1 MQNEEVKSEK
11 MVFDNFN
18 LEIEPRTKVGLVG
31 YSGSGKSTLVNL
43 LMRFFDIK
51 EGNGGIEIDGQDIRD
66 VSQESL
72 RNSISY
78 IPQDPILFHRTIKE
92 NIAYGKPN
100 ATDEEI
106 IEASKKACCYDFINE
121 LENKYDTLVGE
132 RGVKLSGGQ
141 RQRIAI
147 ARAILKNSPIL
158 ILDEA
163 TSALDSITEKEI
175 QIALKNLMEN
185 KTVIAVAHRLSTLDN
200 MDRIVVLDKG
210 KIVEDGTKDELL
222 SIRGGLF
229 KKMWSMQKDGV
240 IGDEPKT
247 NEQYEK

>member
-1 MQNEEVKSEK
+1 MQNEEVKNKK
-11 MVFDNFN
+11 MVFDDLN
-18 LEIEPRTKVGLVG
+18 LDIEPRTKVGLIG
-31 YSGSGKSTLVNL
+31 YSGSGKSTLINL

-51 EGNGGIEIDGQDIRD
+51 NGNGGIEIDGQDIRD
-66 VSQESL
+66 VTQESL
-72 RNSISY
+72 RQNISY
-78 IPQDPILFHRTIKE
+78 IPQDPILFHRTIKD
-92 NIAYGKPN
+92 NIVYGKPN

-132 RGVKLSGGQ
+132 RGIKLSGGQ

-175 QIALKNLMEN
+175 QIGLKNLMED

-200 MDRIVVLDKG
+200 MDRIIVLDKG
-210 KIVEDGTKDELL
+210 KIIEDGTKDELL
-222 SIRGGLF
+222 NIEGGLF

-240 IGDEPKT
+240 IGE
-247 NEQYEK
+247 

>member
-1 MQNEEVKSEK
+1 MQNEEIKIEK
-11 MVFDNFN
+11 KVFDDFN

-31 YSGSGKSTLVNL
+31 YSGSGKSTLINL

-51 EGNGGIEIDGQDIRD
+51 DGNGAIEIDGQDIRD

-72 RNSISY
+72 RQNISY
-78 IPQDPILFHRTIKE
+78 IPQDPILFHRTIRE
-92 NIAYGKPN
+92 NIAYGRPN

-106 IEASKKACCYDFINE
+106 IEASKKACCYDFIND

-222 SIRGGLF
+222 NIRGGLF

-240 IGDEPKT
+240 IGDEPKVEE
-247 NEQYEK
+247 N